1 MINADDIHNAAMRY
15 ATEKTK
21 EALDDA
27 VDVALPLCNAIA
39 ARFTGRGIELE
50 DLRQVAALALVNA
63 LRGFD
68 PKRGLRFTTY
78 VTPTITGTVR
88 NYIRDRAQLV
98 RTPRGLREQG
108 MQMDRVLEQITQR
121 LHREPTV
128 PELAEH
134 LGWSVEQVISVH
146 ASREKSQVASLDA
159 QDENGMMV
167 FDHLGISEK
176 GFEDFEMREDLRKA
190 LMTLTAQERSLIRFR
205 FQEQLSQQASA
216 KKMNLTQ
223 MQVSRME
230 RRVLRLLKG
239 VLQTT

>member
-1 MINADDIHNAAMRY
+1 MNADDIHNAAMRY
-15 ATEKTK
+15 ATERIQ

-27 VDVALPLCNAIA
+27 VAVALPLCNAIA
-39 ARFTGRGIELE
+39 ARFSGRGIELE
-50 DLRQVAALALVNA
+50 DLRQVAAMALVNA

-68 PKRGLRFTTY
+68 PGRGLRFTTY

-108 MQMDRVLEQITQR
+108 MQMDRALEQMTQR
-121 LHREPTV
+121 MHREPTI
-128 PELAEH
+128 PEIADH
-134 LGWSVEQVISVH
+134 LGWTVEQVIAIH
-146 ASREKSQVASLDA
+146 ASRERSQISSLDA
-159 QDENGMMV
+159 QDENGMKV

-190 LMTLTAQERSLIRFR
+190 LMTLTQQERTLIKLR

-216 KKMNLTQ
+216 RRMNLTQ

-230 RRVLRLLKG
+230 RRVLRTLKG
-239 VLQTT
+239 VMQAS